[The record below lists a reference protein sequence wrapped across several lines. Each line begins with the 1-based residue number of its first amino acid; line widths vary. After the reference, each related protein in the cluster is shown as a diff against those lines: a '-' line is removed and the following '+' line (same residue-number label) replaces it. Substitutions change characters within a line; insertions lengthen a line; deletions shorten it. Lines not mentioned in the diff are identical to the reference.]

1 MALVNTVLKVAA
13 AATQTNP
20 LDLVT
25 GRAPLDFAAAIALGS
40 GTGANQADMIW
51 SDTRTLAASAT
62 EDLDLAGVLVGAFGN
77 TLTFARIK
85 GLIVRAAGANA
96 NTVVVGGAASNG
108 FVGWVADSTDK
119 VNVRPG
125 GVLGLFAPDATG
137 YPVTAG
143 TGDLLRIGNGGAGT
157 AVTYDIVVIG
167 ASA

>member
-1 MALVNTVLKVAA
+1 MALVNTRLTVAA

-40 GTGANQADMIW
+40 GTGAGQADMIW

-62 EDLDLAGVLVGAFGN
+62 EDLDLAGVLTGAFGN
-77 TLTFARIK
+77 TLTFARVK
-85 GLIVRAAGANA
+85 GLIVRAAAG
-96 NTVVVGGAASNG
+96 NTNVVAVGGAAATG
-108 FVGWVADSTDK
+108 FVGWVADATDK

-143 TGDLLRIGNGGAGT
+143 TADLLRIGNGGSGT
-157 AVTYDIVVIG
+157 PVTYDIVIIG

>member
-1 MALVNTVLKVAA
+1 MALVNTSLRVLA

-25 GRAPLDFAAAIALGS
+25 GRAPLDLDATISLGS

-51 SDTRTLAASAT
+51 SDQRTLAVSAT
-62 EDLDLAGVLVGAFGN
+62 EDLDLAGVLVGAFGT
-77 TLTFARIK
+77 TLTFARVK
-85 GLIVRAAGANA
+85 GIIVRAAALNTNA
-96 NTVVVGGAASNG
+96 VVVGGAASNA
-108 FVGWVADSTDK
+108 FVNWVADTTDK

-125 GVLGLFAPDATG
+125 GVFALFAPDAVG
-137 YPVTAG
+137 YPATAG

-157 AVTYDIVVIG
+157 SVTYDIVIIG

>member
-1 MALVNTVLKVAA
+1 MALVNTTLRVVA

-25 GRAPLDFAAAIALGS
+25 GRAPLDLDISIPLGS

-51 SDTRTLAASAT
+51 SDQRTLAASAT

-77 TLTFARIK
+77 VLTFARVKAI
-85 GLIVRAAGANA
+85 IVRAAATNANA
-96 NTVVVGGAASNG
+96 VVVGGAASNG
-108 FVGWVADSTDK
+108 LVGWVADATDK
-119 VNVRPG
+119 LNIRPG
-125 GVLGLFAPDATG
+125 GMFELVAPDATA
-137 YPVTAG
+137 YPVAAG

-157 AVTYDIVVIG
+157 SVTYDIVIIG